1 MLRASWYELMH
12 MHTYSSYIVM
22 NQQTCMNNQPCGGV
36 ISESSKSSPPPCTP
50 LSTSSARM
58 PPLHS
63 FQANSGQL
71 HLHPKSVARRRRR
84 TPPTIRR
91 APAPSLVP
99 PVALSQ
105 PARCRSLPRA
115 PPPRR
120 RPARPPARTRPSV
133 RPRSLAVRTSSAL
146 RIGGASSRSAEQ
158 AGDISRH
165 ACVSFHK

>member
-1 MLRASWYELMH
+1 MH

-50 LSTSSARM
+50 LSTSSARA

-71 HLHPKSVARRRRR
+71 HLHPKSVARRRG

-91 APAPSLVP
+91 APAPS
-99 PVALSQ
+99 
-105 PARCRSLPRA
+105 SLPGRA
-115 PPPRR
+115 ESACPLSLATARTATPTSRAT
-120 RPARPPARTRPSV
+120 ARP
-133 RPRSLAVRTSSAL
+133 LAVRTSSAL
-146 RIGGASSRSAEQ
+146 RIGGASSSSAERAG

-165 ACVSFHK
+165 ACVSFHKWCHF